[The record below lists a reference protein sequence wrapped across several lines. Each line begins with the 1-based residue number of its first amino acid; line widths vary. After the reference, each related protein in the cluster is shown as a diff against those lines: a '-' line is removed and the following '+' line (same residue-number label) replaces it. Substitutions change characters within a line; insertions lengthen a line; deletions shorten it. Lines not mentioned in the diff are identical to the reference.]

1 MPASTVYT
9 RMRHV
14 FVWLAVIAL
23 AGPAAAQEGSAS
35 SGGGEKSSLTDSI
48 PADALSQG
56 PAAELPVS
64 LDRIRDGLKRP
75 ADAGLKDLDVKADFM
90 VRIEEQRHI
99 DEILKKLDFRSGP
112 APAGGLRSYEMHQML
127 FSPTKY
133 PGMQPYAAFSGGELI
148 TIALENLIGTYLGGR
163 ALNAVSQM
171 ERSRAEAQARAE
183 VDTAVADYC
192 ASRPDRDSITL
203 CQPN

>member
-9 RMRHV
+9 HMRLV

-35 SGGGEKSSLTDSI
+35 SGGGEMSSVTDST
-48 PADALSQG
+48 PADQLAQE
-56 PAAELPVS
+56 PAELPVS
-64 LDRIRDGLKRP
+64 LERIRDGLKRP
-75 ADAGLKDLDVKADFM
+75 ADAGLKNLDVKADFM

-99 DEILKKLDFRSGP
+99 DQILEKLDFTSGP
-112 APAGGLRSYEMHQML
+112 APAGGLRSYEMQRML

-148 TIALENLIGTYLGGR
+148 TIALENLIGKYLGGR
-163 ALNAVSQM
+163 ALSAVSQL
-171 ERSRAEAQARAE
+171 ERSRAEAQARDE

-192 ASRPDRDSITL
+192 AARPDRDSITL
-203 CQPN
+203 CNRD